1 MRYDYAGLPVSLI
14 RTAVE
19 TRPKRKQKMLSQ
31 FPRTGKLLNAAYALT
46 LLVASLSTAFA
57 QEGREKTEP
66 LTVGSTVNTVL
77 TLGSSAVSEASRLL
91 ESDPYW
97 QFRGASYSNEGLI
110 SERNEARLGNQLNV
124 EVAKKYKL
132 VGEGQE
138 RANRIG
144 QRVARASLRPN
155 LVYHFHVMRDKEIN
169 AFSGPGGHIY
179 VTTALMNLADDDE
192 LASVL
197 SHEVGHVVA
206 RHSLKTI
213 QQSQTLGSLANL
225 FGSITGIAGDTAQ
238 ELGTAAA
245 QIAASGLLAVHN
257 REEERE
263 ADFLGVRAM
272 AKAGFNPQSMVMM
285 FQKIQRVG
293 EKNGDLLGAIFA
305 DHPDVDERIENTR
318 YEINRMRGSK

>member
-1 MRYDYAGLPVSLI
+1 
-14 RTAVE
+14 
-19 TRPKRKQKMLSQ
+19 MLSR
-31 FPRTGKLLNAAYALT
+31 FPRTRKLLNAAYAFT
-46 LLVASLSTAFA
+46 LLITSLSTASA
-57 QEGREKTEP
+57 QKQEKTET
-66 LTVGSTVNTVL
+66 LTVGSTIKTVL

-110 SERNEARLGNQLNV
+110 SERDEARLGYQLNV
-124 EVAKKYKL
+124 EVAKRYNL
-132 VGEGQE
+132 VTEGQE
-138 RANRIG
+138 RVNRIG

-179 VTTALMNLADDDE
+179 VTTALVNLADDDE

-197 SHEVGHVVA
+197 SHEVGHIVA

-245 QIAASGLLAVHN
+245 QIVAGGLLAVHN

-272 AKAGFNPQSMVMM
+272 PKAGFNPQGMVTM

-318 YEINRMRGSK
+318 YEINRMRGR